1 MSKIKKLSET
11 RKPRLANRRVRDELV
26 KNSMF
31 LWELAKMIDV
41 SEATITRMMR
51 EELPVDRQD
60 ELIDLIRKG
69 AKRDDN

>member
-31 LWELAKMIDV
+31 LWELAKLIDV

>member
-69 AKRDDN
+69 AKCDDN